1 MVWAVPWTEDTS
13 PLNTPS
19 LEFSSLFLRMLDLF
33 LILHKGGRI
42 LWKPK
47 GSMPL
52 KGSPVNQLIQQVLL
66 QERGG
71 ENLFTSE
78 SYALKWELANDL
90 DLLFVV
96 CSCCGSSHLIGVDC
110 VRETL
115 SSCIRRG
122 FITTGERCFLRIGEE
137 ERMEENG
144 VFRANHV
151 RCRIQSNSSAV
162 RTGEYAFY
170 KLVTGRTSCRYLTSW
185 V

>member
-1 MVWAVPWTEDTS
+1 
-13 PLNTPS
+13 
-19 LEFSSLFLRMLDLF
+19 MLDLF

-96 CSCCGSSHLIGVDC
+96 CSHAPSSLIVVDC
-110 VRETL
+110 VRKAL
-115 SSCIRRG
+115 SSCLCRG
-122 FITTGERCFLRIGEE
+122 FITAGERCFL
-137 ERMEENG
+137 
-144 VFRANHV
+144 
-151 RCRIQSNSSAV
+151 
-162 RTGEYAFY
+162 
-170 KLVTGRTSCRYLTSW
+170 
-185 V
+185 